1 MTFRQTEYKPQHL
14 AIDEL
19 STVRDILR
27 WAVSAFIARE
37 LHFGHGTSNAWD
49 EARWLV
55 LGALGLP
62 FESPEWVL
70 DARLTHDER
79 QRLRGLLER
88 RIEDREPVAYLLE
101 ESWFAGHRF
110 IIDKR
115 ALIPRSPI
123 AEMLHSDLQP
133 WIGELQPERILDL
146 CCGNG
151 CIGIAAALQFPLAE
165 VDLVD
170 LSDDA
175 IALAQ
180 QNIALHGLEDRVT
193 VHKSDLLSAL
203 EPGQYDVILCN
214 PPYVNA
220 DDMAALP
227 AEYHHEPRTA
237 LAAGDDGLDLVHRI
251 LADARNFLKP
261 SGLLVLEVGNSDEAL
276 FDAYPHLPWVWPEF
290 EAGGDGVAVLFGCD
304 LEAL

>member
-1 MTFRQTEYKPQHL
+1 MPFRQIDYKPQHL
-14 AIDEL
+14 TMDEL
-19 STVRDILR
+19 GTVRDVLR
-27 WAVSAFIARE
+27 WSVSAFIARNV
-37 LHFGHGTSNAWD
+37 HFGHGTANAWD

-55 LGALGLP
+55 LGAIGLP
-62 FESPEWVL
+62 FDSPEWVL
-70 DARLTHDER
+70 DARLTHEER
-79 QRLRGLLER
+79 QRLQVLLER
-88 RIEDREPVAYLLE
+88 RIEDREPVAYLLQ

-110 IIDKR
+110 IIDQR

-123 AEMLHSDLQP
+123 AEMVLGDLQP
-133 WIGELQPERILDL
+133 WLGEHQPERILDL

-151 CIGIAAALQFPLAE
+151 CIGIATALQFPLVE

-175 IALAQ
+175 LELAQ
-180 QNIALHGLEDRVT
+180 QNIYFHGLEDRVR
-193 VHKSDLLSAL
+193 VIKSDLLNAL
-203 EPGQYDVILCN
+203 EPGLYDVILCN

-220 DDMAALP
+220 EDMAALP
-227 AEYHHEPRTA
+227 PEYHHEPRAA

-290 EAGGDGVAVLFGCD
+290 ESGGDGIAVLYGCD